1 MKGPSTCVRSF
12 LYYFEETRRGGGGGT
27 EAFLS
32 PPRLRDGVRP
42 QPRPP
47 GAGSL
52 QLPYPGPRAG
62 STLCISIQTQ
72 IHPSM
77 EIFRVS
83 GKGTEQGGGIEQLM
97 LGQRRHKMPAGP
109 AGPQLFSNLRA
120 IGCFGHPQALVW
132 GSGCALVPAPLP
144 ALPPHAS
151 GPGARGGPRDT
162 GPLGVQ
168 VCYALARHPSLQM
181 KSQIAFID

>member
-1 MKGPSTCVRSF
+1 MCSVISLLFR
-12 LYYFEETRRGGGGGT
+12 RNARGGGARKPFCPLLGCGMGF
-27 EAFLS
+27 ARS
-32 PPRLRDGVRP
+32 PDPQALGV
-42 QPRPP
+42 
-47 GAGSL
+47 SSCL
-52 QLPYPGPRAG
+52 TPGPRAG

-109 AGPQLFSNLRA
+109 AGPQSFSNLRA

-144 ALPPHAS
+144 ALHLHAS
-151 GPGARGGPRDT
+151 GPGARGGPGDT